1 MNDLGEIHLWFYVVI
16 LKYVNMQVTP
26 FLLILQTLAIIIV
39 VYIETKLEITW
50 KLIIDF
56 MLSAR
61 AVV

>member
-1 MNDLGEIHLWFYVVI
+1 MNNLGEIHLLVLLVI
-16 LKYVNMQVTP
+16 LKYVNKQVTP
-26 FLLILQTLAIIIV
+26 FPTSSTHLGNPIV

-50 KLIIDF
+50 KLIIDV

>member
-1 MNDLGEIHLWFYVVI
+1 MILARFICWFYDVVT
-16 LKYVNMQVTP
+16 LKFIIMQVTP
-26 FLLILQTLAIIIV
+26 FINVGTQIGI

-50 KLIIDF
+50 KLIIDV